1 LVKDVIGREQNMMKL
16 LGDAFLKEIR
26 PSAEEE
32 YGRFDDIE

>member
-1 LVKDVIGREQNMMKL
+1 MMKL

-32 YGRFDDIE
+32 YGRFDDIEWIGISNV